1 MEGADFLGRHL
12 AATTPHPLGECVV
25 GANGCWIELEGGDR
39 LFDMVS
45 GIGVSALG
53 HGHPG
58 VRAAIHGQ
66 VDRHLHVMVYGEYAQ
81 AAQDAAASALIE
93 TLQDPLDTVYFVNS
107 GAEAIEGAIKLARR
121 ATRRN
126 GLVAME
132 GAYHGGTTGALALS
146 EPTERREVFE
156 PLMPGV
162 EHVAVEDFEA
172 LQKIGAQTA
181 AVFAETVQGDAGV
194 VPLSSAYLQALRS
207 RCDQTGA
214 LLVLDEIQCG
224 LGRTGRTHAFERAGI
239 VPDILCLGKAL
250 GGGLPIGAFV
260 ASRELMAQLS
270 HSPKLGHVTSFGG
283 HPVVTAASAAFLAA
297 LKHEVDLA
305 RVERVGADWSARLR
319 AHPAVVEVR
328 SAGLMIGVDLASAE
342 HVNRLVEAARRR
354 NLLIFWFLSRPI
366 GFRLSPPLNADASEL
381 EEAFAQLLLSLDE
394 LG

>member
-1 MEGADFLGRHL
+1 VL
-12 AATTPHPLGECVV
+12 
-25 GANGCWIELEGGDR
+25 
-39 LFDMVS
+39 
-45 GIGVSALG
+45 
-53 HGHPG
+53 
-58 VRAAIHGQ
+58 AAIHGQ

-121 ATRRN
+121 ATRRR

-146 EPTERREVFE
+146 EPTERRDVFE

-224 LGRTGRTHAFERAGI
+224 LGRTGRTHAFERAGV

-260 ASRELMAQLS
+260 ASSELMAQLS

-305 RVERVGADWSARLR
+305 WVERVGADWAARLR

-342 HVNRLVEAARRR
+342 QVNRLVEAARRR
-354 NLLIFWFLSRPI
+354 NLLIFWFLSRPT
-366 GFRLSPPLNADASEL
+366 GFRLSPPLNANASEL
-381 EEAFAQLLLSLDE
+381 EEAFVQLLLSLDE